1 MFIYQNI
8 CPEFKI
14 QKIADNFKQSF
25 KVERLDENVPRGGVF
40 VGSIEGCQWM
50 QQNRPQ
56 VKVFATFGHY
66 KCSEYYPKIQNLL
79 FNNDYA
85 LVPLRDLARQK
96 WLFYSLF
103 GKDALIFVRP
113 DSGAKDFPA
122 EVVDIQNIDQFCD
135 EWSSGGLALVSSPKT
150 VFGEWRFVIC
160 DKRIVAV
167 SSYRY
172 QGLLTFVPSA
182 PQGAYDLVQK
192 VLDLGVEPD
201 KMFCVDVVQD
211 GSKNFWVME
220 LTSFSSA
227 SLYACDPDKITQAL
241 IQHQQHD
248 Q

>member
-1 MFIYQNI
+1 MMLIYQVL

-14 QKIADNFKQSF
+14 KKIADQFKESF
-25 KVERLDENVPRGGVF
+25 KVDRLDESVPRSGIF
-40 VGSIEGCQWM
+40 IGSIEGCKWM
-50 QQNRPQ
+50 QQNRPN
-56 VKVFATFGHY
+56 VKVFATFDNY
-66 KCSEYYPKIQNLL
+66 KCSEYYPRIQNLL

-96 WLFYSLF
+96 WLFYSVF
-103 GKDALIFVRP
+103 SKDALIFVRP

-122 EVVDIQNIDQFCD
+122 EVVDIQNIDQFCE
-135 EWSSGGLALVSSPKT
+135 EWSSGGLAVTSSPKI

-160 DKRIVAV
+160 GAKIVAV

-182 PQGAYDLVQK
+182 PQGAYDLVQN
-192 VLDLGVEPD
+192 VIDLGVAPD
-201 KMFCVDVVQD
+201 AMFCIDVVQD

-227 SLYACDPDKITQAL
+227 SLYSCDAEKIAATL
-241 IQHQQHD
+241 INLYD
-248 Q
+248 